1 VISFTEGNWLTA
13 RRQLLRGA
21 QNNEM
26 PLINYLLAARASAQL
41 HDTEKVHE
49 YLRAAG
55 DAEPGAAV
63 AVEVALAEMKLQA
76 GEYQQALAALD
87 QATRNV
93 GRHPYVLSLLRQ
105 AYEGLN
111 DWDKLLELLPQL
123 QKHKLLTTG
132 EFEQL
137 QRQVHHKRMA
147 QGSTDLQRLR
157 ASWQTVPK
165 QLQRDATT
173 VAAYVDNLIKLG
185 DQDAAEDALLHALRQ
200 EWSATLVRQY
210 GYVHS
215 VNATRQLAR
224 AESWLIAHPEDAQLL
239 LCLGR
244 LSAREK
250 LWGKARD
257 YFESCYRLERSA
269 EICAELGRLL
279 TALGEPQVAAAYFRE
294 GLMLREE
301 TLPELPMPDRT
312 VSESRLLTHFQT
324 V

>member
-1 VISFTEGNWLTA
+1 MSNCSARFTAIAWHKAALISSDCA
-13 RRQLLRGA
+13 
-21 QNNEM
+21 
-26 PLINYLLAARASAQL
+26 
-41 HDTEKVHE
+41 
-49 YLRAAG
+49 
-55 DAEPGAAV
+55 
-63 AVEVALAEMKLQA
+63 QA
-76 GEYQQALAALD
+76 GKQ
-87 QATRNV
+87 
-93 GRHPYVLSLLRQ
+93 
-105 AYEGLN
+105 
-111 DWDKLLELLPQL
+111 
-123 QKHKLLTTG
+123 
-132 EFEQL
+132 
-137 QRQVHHKRMA
+137 
-147 QGSTDLQRLR
+147 
-157 ASWQTVPK
+157 VPK

-279 TALGEPQVAAAYFRE
+279 TGSW
-294 GLMLREE
+294 
-301 TLPELPMPDRT
+301 RT
-312 VSESRLLTHFQT
+312 PGGRRLLPRGIIAA
-324 V
+324 